1 MYTSACICTLRLH
14 VPKEAN
20 RFQSPLPLKLCMA
33 LSHLTGVLGTESGP
47 LEKQYFLLA
56 TELSVQPIKQN
67 FKNPDASALTRDF
80 E

>member
-33 LSHLTGVLGTESGP
+33 LSHLTGVLGTECRSPAGAASSFNHWAISSAS
-47 LEKQYFLLA
+47 QNRSFYIFLHC
-56 TELSVQPIKQN
+56 I
-67 FKNPDASALTRDF
+67 
-80 E
+80 